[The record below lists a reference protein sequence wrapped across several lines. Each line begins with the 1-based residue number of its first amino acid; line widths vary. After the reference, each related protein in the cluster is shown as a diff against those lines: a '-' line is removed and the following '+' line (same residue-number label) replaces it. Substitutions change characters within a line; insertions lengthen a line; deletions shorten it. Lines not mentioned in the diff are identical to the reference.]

1 MKKILLAAAFMLL
14 AVSSFAQDGRSI
26 YNKYSDSKGVSAV
39 YISPAMFRL
48 IGHIPDLDLGGGDV
62 NLTSVIQSLDGMYL
76 IDSENADINGKIK
89 SDAEK
94 FVRSGKYEMLMEV
107 KEDGE
112 VVHMYTSGDEKVV
125 TSFVMIAAEP
135 GECTFICL
143 DGKLSRKEL
152 EDLVADA
159 AR

>member
-14 AVSSFAQDGRSI
+14 AFSSFAQDGRSI

>member
-48 IGHIPDLDLGGGDV
+48 IGRIPDLDLGGGDV
-62 NLTSVIQSLDGMYL
+62 DLTSVIQSLDGMYL